1 MSIYFVTSVCPS
13 GWPYFNWNCY
23 KYFEETLSWKEARD
37 HCMNNGGDLASVP
50 DQKTNNFLLTLISS
64 RAFIGGT
71 RNSSGQW
78 SWTDGSPFTFTHWA
92 PGNPSGDGKV
102 LEMVNDDGT
111 INDLPDSAHRC
122 FLCQQNATMLLQ
134 IS

>member
-1 MSIYFVTSVCPS
+1 
-13 GWPYFNWNCY
+13 
-23 KYFEETLSWKEARD
+23 
-37 HCMNNGGDLASVP
+37 MNNGGDLASVP

-78 SWTDGSPFTFTHWA
+78 SWTDGNPFTFTHWA

-111 INDLPDSAHRC
+111 INDLPDSAQRSA
-122 FLCQQNATMLLQ
+122 LCQQNATMLLQ